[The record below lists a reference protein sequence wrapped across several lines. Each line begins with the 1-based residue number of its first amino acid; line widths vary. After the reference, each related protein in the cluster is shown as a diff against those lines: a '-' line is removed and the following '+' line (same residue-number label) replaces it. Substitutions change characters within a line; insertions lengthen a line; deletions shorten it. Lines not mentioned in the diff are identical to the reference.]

1 MRQSGF
7 GAAIL
12 AAAVCCCATAQV
24 SVEVKLDQEQFLPGE
39 PVRVAVRITNLSG
52 RTLRLGETPD
62 WLAFSVESRDGFI
75 VLKNA
80 DVPVVGPFL
89 LESARVA
96 TKRLELTPYFDL
108 SRSARYS
115 VVATVQIPEWD
126 QGFSSKPVSFDIVE
140 GAKLWEREFGVPG
153 TNGPP
158 EVRKYTLQQV
168 NYLQQ
173 IKLYV
178 RVSDASSGKVHRV
191 VCLGPIV
198 SFGYP
203 RPALDKRSNLHV
215 LFQSG
220 ARSFLYCVVDPD
232 GRVVKQE
239 TYEYTGTRPRLMAGA
254 DGEVA
259 VVGGV
264 RRSQPGQP
272 VSRLTNAPPTNTVK
286 PANP

>member
-1 MRQSGF
+1 MRQYGF
-7 GAAIL
+7 YVAIF
-12 AAAVCCCATAQV
+12 AAAVCCATAQV
-24 SVEVKLDQEQFLPGE
+24 SVEVKLEQEQFLPGE
-39 PVRVAVRITNLSG
+39 PVQIAVRITNLSG
-52 RTLRLGETPD
+52 QALRLGETPD
-62 WLAFSVESRDGFI
+62 WLVISVESRDGFI
-75 VLKNA
+75 VPKNA

-89 LESARVA
+89 LPSARVA
-96 TKRLELTPYFDL
+96 TKRLELTPYFNL
-108 SRSARYS
+108 SKPARYS
-115 VVATVQIPEWD
+115 VIATVQIPEWD

-140 GAKLWEREFGVPG
+140 GAKLWEREFGVPS

-178 RVSDASSGKVHRV
+178 RVSDASSAKVHRV

-203 RPALDKRSNLHV
+203 RPAVDRQSNLHV

-220 ARSFLYCVVDPD
+220 ARSFSYCVVDPD
-232 GRVVKQE
+232 GRLIKQE
-239 TYEYTGTRPRLMAGA
+239 THEYIRTRPRLMASS
-254 DGEVA
+254 DGEVT

-264 RRSQPGQP
+264 RRADPAEP
-272 VSRLTNAPPTNTVK
+272 ARKPTNAPPTNTIK